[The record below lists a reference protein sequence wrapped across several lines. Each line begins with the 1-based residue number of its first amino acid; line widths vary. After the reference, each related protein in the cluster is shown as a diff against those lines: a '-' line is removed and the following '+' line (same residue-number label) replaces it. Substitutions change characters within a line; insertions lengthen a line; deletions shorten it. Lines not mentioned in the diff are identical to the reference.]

1 MRNIGKKQDCKRNL
15 EKNKGDVKMNK
26 LKNEKGIT
34 LINLIIVFLLILI
47 LAAVLYLVYAN
58 LVSRGI
64 IKSNNNL
71 ANDTNIPQTM
81 NNSQGQQNNLNEEN
95 ELNNNSYIDDS
106 NNTEETDIIITG
118 SKDDDET
125 EEIDNNVDLD
135 EPSNSNSGITSENT
149 YKTGDTINIERNKM
163 EITIDSIES
172 YTNENGYEMKKAKVT
187 FTNNNEQALENLSP
201 LYYMI
206 KPVSI
211 MTEGDI
217 LEENEYFLKS
227 GSESYEDNLLEK
239 PIEAGETITGYIYWQ
254 SSKAE
259 YIKISS
265 ITGIIDSE
273 NNEYSYGDSFYVD
286 ISEEN

>member
-1 MRNIGKKQDCKRNL
+1 MRNIGKKQDYKRNL

-273 NNEYSYGDSFYVD
+273 NNEYSYGDSFYID
-286 ISEEN
+286 IREEN

>member
-1 MRNIGKKQDCKRNL
+1 MRNIGKKQDYKRNL

-71 ANDTNIPQTM
+71 ANYTNIPQTM

>member
-1 MRNIGKKQDCKRNL
+1 MRNIGKKQDYKRNL

-149 YKTGDTINIERNKM
+149 YKIGDTINIERNKM

>member
-1 MRNIGKKQDCKRNL
+1 MRNIGKKQDYKRNL

-81 NNSQGQQNNLNEEN
+81 NNSEGQQNNLNEEN

>member
-1 MRNIGKKQDCKRNL
+1 
-15 EKNKGDVKMNK
+15 MNK

-47 LAAVLYLVYAN
+47 LAGVLYLVYAN
-58 LVSRGI
+58 LVGSGI

-149 YKTGDTINIERNKM
+149 YKIGDTINIERNKM

-259 YIKISS
+259 YIKIAA
-265 ITGIIDSE
+265 ITGIIDAE
-273 NNEYSYGDSFYVD
+273 NNEYSYGDSFYID
-286 ISEEN
+286 IREEN

>member
-1 MRNIGKKQDCKRNL
+1 MRNIGKKQDYKRNL

-265 ITGIIDSE
+265 ITGIIDAE
-273 NNEYSYGDSFYVD
+273 NNEYSYGDSFYID
-286 ISEEN
+286 IREEN

>member
-1 MRNIGKKQDCKRNL
+1 MRNIGKKQDYKRNL

-34 LINLIIVFLLILI
+34 LINLIILFLLILI

>member
-34 LINLIIVFLLILI
+34 LINLIILFLLILI

>member
-1 MRNIGKKQDCKRNL
+1 MRNIGKKQDYKRNL

-265 ITGIIDSE
+265 ITGIIDAE

>member
-1 MRNIGKKQDCKRNL
+1 MRNIGKKQDYKRNL

-106 NNTEETDIIITG
+106 NNTEESDIIITG

>member
-1 MRNIGKKQDCKRNL
+1 MRNIGKKQDYKRNL
-15 EKNKGDVKMNK
+15 EKNKGEVKMNK

-47 LAAVLYLVYAN
+47 LAGVLYLVYAN
-58 LVSRGI
+58 LVGSGI

-118 SKDDDET
+118 SNDDDET

-149 YKTGDTINIERNKM
+149 YKIGDTINIERNKM

-265 ITGIIDSE
+265 ITGIIDAE
-273 NNEYSYGDSFYVD
+273 NNEYSYGDSFYID
-286 ISEEN
+286 IREEN

>member
-1 MRNIGKKQDCKRNL
+1 MRNIGKKQDYKRNL

-149 YKTGDTINIERNKM
+149 YKIGDTINIERNKM
-163 EITIDSIES
+163 EVTIDSIES

-265 ITGIIDSE
+265 ITGIIDAE
-273 NNEYSYGDSFYVD
+273 NNEYSYGDSFYID
-286 ISEEN
+286 IREEN

>member
-1 MRNIGKKQDCKRNL
+1 MRNIGKKQDYKRNL

-149 YKTGDTINIERNKM
+149 YKIGDTINIERNKM
-163 EITIDSIES
+163 EVTIDSIES

>member
-1 MRNIGKKQDCKRNL
+1 MRNIGKKQDYKRNL
-15 EKNKGDVKMNK
+15 EKNKGEVKMNK

-47 LAAVLYLVYAN
+47 LAGVLYLVYAN
-58 LVSRGI
+58 LVGSGI

-149 YKTGDTINIERNKM
+149 YKIGDTINIERNKM

-239 PIEAGETITGYIYWQ
+239 AVESGETITGYIYWQ

-259 YIKISS
+259 YIKIAA
-265 ITGIIDSE
+265 ITGIIDAE
-273 NNEYSYGDSFYVD
+273 NNEYSYGDSFYID

>member
-1 MRNIGKKQDCKRNL
+1 MRNIGKKQDYKRNL

>member
-1 MRNIGKKQDCKRNL
+1 MRDIGKKQDYKRNL
-15 EKNKGDVKMNK
+15 EKNKGDIKMNK